1 MFTIFQ
7 NEMEL
12 VKSGVTDMEEKV
24 NHTLTLAIF
33 FWTHPNQ
40 PTTWILPQSLDSK
53 RKHNETARSHTHHTQ
68 VQYQS
73 EERIRDIQEQL
84 VTLQT
89 SIQRMEHQQTQHHQL
104 AALEVATKNP
114 PRQTYY
120 NSYFQGFENSNA
132 RALVVKGI
140 NVLLTLLQVKKTFP
154 ARPTLRHKIDLTTFM
169 KITASPSLR

>member
-1 MFTIFQ
+1 MQ
-7 NEMEL
+7 PGL
-12 VKSGVTDMEEKV
+12 P
-24 NHTLTLAIF
+24 LLAY
-33 FWTHPNQ
+33 
-40 PTTWILPQSLDSK
+40 
-53 RKHNETARSHTHHTQ
+53 THHTQ

-114 PRQTYY
+114 PRQTFY